1 MPTESDGME
10 AFNMKKKRIISI
22 IIITIIYF
30 VLSLCDFMYIPAD
43 KYPNIIRKMFF
54 HDNEKVTVR
63 SIGRVCQTKEGIYF
77 LYRGRLMYMNS
88 VGTEVKEVASDWQPI
103 EGIMI
108 IENNIFCIFRDKLG
122 LYEISMS
129 SNNDYVEGK
138 GNIIEFISG
147 EKDDRFYT
155 DDKYIYCFSDGMLE
169 KYTLDG
175 RKVYSSKV
183 FYEPRP
189 ILGIGSTVFNGYS
202 VCINGNQNP
211 YGDMGIDVPCY
222 YIFNWNKVKYKQKR
236 LGRVRYYSEASPW
249 ESLDCYFSKQENIEP
264 YSAWTWKMDYII
276 RNDKSWWK
284 EEIHDRNVEEY
295 EPVSIKLYDLNPN
308 YYRVLDGY
316 IYFTQ
321 RLEITYRDK
330 NYKDKLSGNM
340 NEYINTYEN
349 KEYMSKIKY
358 EVKLYP
364 IGRVKV
370 DDIKNILDSDVIS
383 YDDIDRPLSNSRNRN
398 DFTIRDKKVYISYI
412 EDYVENNQEY
422 RELKIY
428 EIDAETG
435 ISKEVYTMKGLSAD
449 ERMIEIFVTDNYI
462 FIYRYIDNYGK
473 LCITRVNRDGS
484 NPVLV
489 MDENGEV
496 VMQALE
502 K

>member
-1 MPTESDGME
+1 ME

-155 DDKYIYCFSDGMLE
+155 DDKYIYCFSNGMLE

-211 YGDMGIDVPCY
+211 CGDVGIDVPCY

-330 NYKDKLSGNM
+330 KYKDKIRITSEGFS
-340 NEYINTYEN
+340 EEEK
-349 KEYMSKIKY
+349 KEVEFKFHPQAMLRAKVEDIEKEKGGEIFKY
-358 EVKLYP
+358 EIVSIQNKTEDFVENYEVSGKFIYSVASGFYSGEESYKTKLF
-364 IGRVKV
+364 IT
-370 DDIKNILDSDVIS
+370 
-383 YDDIDRPLSNSRNRN
+383 DIDTGITNIIYTDEKSNKYTCTPGLYCS
-398 DFTIRDKKVYISYI
+398 D
-412 EDYVENNQEY
+412 DYVFLYQY
-422 RELKIY
+422 KI
-428 EIDAETG
+428 EESTTLRIIRLD
-435 ISKEVYTMKGLSAD
+435 K
-449 ERMIEIFVTDNYI
+449 
-462 FIYRYIDNYGK
+462 
-473 LCITRVNRDGS
+473 DGS
-484 NPVLV
+484 NPILV

-496 VMQALE
+496 VMKPIQ
-502 K
+502 

>member
-1 MPTESDGME
+1 ME
-10 AFNMKKKRIISI
+10 AFNMKKKWIICISI
-22 IIITIIYF
+22 ITIAYF

-88 VGTEVKEVASDWQPI
+88 VGTEVKEVVSDWQQI
-103 EGIMI
+103 EGIMR
-108 IENNIFCIFRDKLG
+108 IENDVFCVLRDKLG
-122 LYEISMS
+122 LYKISAS
-129 SNNDYVEGK
+129 SNNDDIGGK
-138 GNIIEFISG
+138 VDIIEFISG

-155 DDKYIYCFSDGMLE
+155 DDKYIYCFSNGMLE

-211 YGDMGIDVPCY
+211 CGNVGIDVPCY

-284 EEIHDRNVEEY
+284 EEIHDRNVEGY

-330 NYKDKLSGNM
+330 NYKDKIRITSEGFS
-340 NEYINTYEN
+340 EEEK
-349 KEYMSKIKY
+349 KEVEFKFHPQAMLRAKVEDMEKEKGGETFKY
-358 EVKLYP
+358 EIVGIQNKTEDFVENYEVSGKFIYSVASGFYSGEESYKTKLF
-364 IGRVKV
+364 IT
-370 DDIKNILDSDVIS
+370 
-383 YDDIDRPLSNSRNRN
+383 DIDTGITNIIYTDEKSNKYTCTPGLYCS
-398 DFTIRDKKVYISYI
+398 D
-412 EDYVENNQEY
+412 DYVFLYQY
-422 RELKIY
+422 KI
-428 EIDAETG
+428 EESTTLRIIRLD
-435 ISKEVYTMKGLSAD
+435 K
-449 ERMIEIFVTDNYI
+449 
-462 FIYRYIDNYGK
+462 
-473 LCITRVNRDGS
+473 DGS
-484 NPVLV
+484 NPILV

-496 VMQALE
+496 VMKPIQ
-502 K
+502 